1 MSEDIQNKRILVLN
15 VFEKVK
21 NETSNRSKSSIA
33 EYINIHFQQEFGYS
47 RNERTYVRYYNYLV
61 EKERNYPIDELT
73 LLHMSKYLSFR
84 NYEDFCENMGNERN
98 EINEGM
104 ENQEEEKIII
114 ININGRQI
122 TIIINPDP
130 STKSFNLSDF
140 FAKQS
145 HMGILGII
153 LIIGT
158 LVGSLGSLQHKSK
171 QLEGSSL
178 INLIMNGTT
187 DNPEATRC
195 MYWNDST
202 YTATACDDKTLYR
215 NIVPIDSLDLKN
227 FKKITKPDTLTP
239 ENALGKIWYS
249 KRWNKVE
256 FFSTTNRKGTNP
268 KNGATLRPVTEKI
281 IEKHAHKK

>member
-21 NETSNRSKSSIA
+21 SETSNRSKNSIA
-33 EYINIHFQQEFGYS
+33 EYINVHFQQEFGYS
-47 RNERTYVRYYNYLV
+47 RNEKTYVRYYDNLV
-61 EKERNYPIDELT
+61 IKDKDYPIDELS
-73 LLHMSKYLSFR
+73 LLHMSKYLSFN
-84 NYEDFCENMGNERN
+84 NYEDFCERMRPERN
-98 EINEGM
+98 D
-104 ENQEEEKIII
+104 ENKYRKIII
-114 ININGRQI
+114 ITIDGQQI